1 MATPTRHFKQRL
13 MLFTAC
19 GLIASLVPAGSSLAQ
34 SAQAPVQ
41 LAQATNTDTSSG
53 STESIVVRA
62 QKQLLRDKN
71 SPSAVTELGQKA
83 IQETGVSGSIATL
96 LRQAPSVFVYQQGIG
111 NNEPVLT
118 IRGIRGLE
126 TAQTLDDVPMQDLL
140 SGGTGAYL
148 QNIIGGHFNLDQI
161 SGVSIYPGVAYP
173 DKNTFGTIGGT
184 VAYASKRP
192 ENDFAID
199 VFGSVG
205 SFKTF
210 NEGFTLNSGE
220 LEGPLGTGDN
230 APKLLLQYS
239 NLQTA
244 GFVDYTPA
252 RYNNM
257 EFAFDKPYDDGLSK
271 FQTTILYNTGNAL
284 YTPEPVPLPYLGL
297 NGRFS
302 NYSPDEEFTRQT
314 NDYLT
319 IILKDETY
327 INDYLTVGGS
337 AFYLNSDSTQLAY
350 ANNLAFGPSGIGG
363 SYTVG
368 GAAPFLQTPAGFGE
382 GAGEGLYGPG
392 GLFYSPTAYPYNPLA
407 AYPPGS
413 ASCPEV
419 VVQRFNK
426 ANDAA
431 GVPCGLNAILQLSHN
446 DTYGFQTR
454 ALISPPEIF
463 GITQNIHIGTLVAKE
478 TEPAGPTYMGGT
490 TDVPQTPQNLGGIF
504 QGNAFSGGTQ
514 RTIYQGYAQD
524 KIDFIDN
531 TLHVTPGFTLEGS
544 YSSLVGGEIFGGTPS
559 AATLASAYC
568 QAGNPCDYGY
578 FKSNKWDR
586 EFLPFFNISYDFDKI
601 LPVLKG
607 LTAYGS
613 TGSSALFAPVG
624 DFVPNLSGPVPSASI
639 VHLYEGGLKYNT
651 SNVSISADY
660 FYQKVDRDF
669 GFFEYQSGPQ
679 DGQSAY
685 NNLGQREF
693 KGVEGSVTW
702 QVTPE
707 LQFFGNAS
715 HQLAK
720 YLVTNVASVTVQEDQ
735 FGDAIKGTPISGVPD
750 WTSNFGVDWTPKS
763 VFRDGDALEIRP
775 YGLYSGH
782 QYATT
787 DLTGFENIGPL
798 PIGAVYGQEAY
809 YESVAGATVTDT
821 NPKDGIAPFVLWNLD
836 VNYTLP
842 TPGLRFLKRVKFD
855 LNLQNL
861 FNHMYFQYF
870 YHQISP
876 TNCSSAGN
884 NGNVPS
890 GIYKGVPLTSY
901 SCSPEFADGIPGEP
915 FSVVFTV
922 SARFGEPPAPPPELQ
937 GAVAPPAPPPV
948 AVARTYLVFFDWD
961 RADLTSRAR
970 EIVAAAAQAS
980 THVQTTRIEVS
991 GYTDLSGTAAYNQK
1005 LSVRRAESVQKELIR
1020 DGVAASEI
1028 AIHGY
1033 GESNPLVPTAP
1044 GVREPQ
1050 NRRVEI
1056 VLK

>member
-1 MATPTRHFKQRL
+1 
-13 MLFTAC
+13 
-19 GLIASLVPAGSSLAQ
+19 V
-34 SAQAPVQ
+34 
-41 LAQATNTDTSSG
+41 
-53 STESIVVRA
+53 
-62 QKQLLRDKN
+62 
-71 SPSAVTELGQKA
+71 
-83 IQETGVSGSIATL
+83 
-96 LRQAPSVFVYQQGIG
+96 
-111 NNEPVLT
+111 
-118 IRGIRGLE
+118 
-126 TAQTLDDVPMQDLL
+126 
-140 SGGTGAYL
+140 
-148 QNIIGGHFNLDQI
+148 
-161 SGVSIYPGVAYP
+161 
-173 DKNTFGTIGGT
+173 
-184 VAYASKRP
+184 
-192 ENDFAID
+192 
-199 VFGSVG
+199 
-205 SFKTF
+205 
-210 NEGFTLNSGE
+210 
-220 LEGPLGTGDN
+220 
-230 APKLLLQYS
+230 LLQYS

-284 YTPEPVPLPYLGL
+284 YTPEPVPLPYLAL

-327 INDYLTVGGS
+327 INDYLTVGAS

-350 ANNLAFGPSGIGG
+350 GNTLAFGPGGVGG

-368 GAAPFLQTPAGFGE
+368 GAAPFLQTPAGFGL

-407 AYPPGS
+407 AFPEGS
-413 ASCPEV
+413 ASCPTV
-419 VVQRFNK
+419 VVNRFK
-426 ANDAA
+426 AAGDEA
-431 GVPCGLNAILQLSHN
+431 GVPCGLNAILGISHN
-446 DTYGFQTR
+446 DTYGFQPR

-463 GITQNIHIGTLVAKE
+463 GITQNIHIGALIAKE
-478 TEPAGPTYMGGT
+478 TSPAGPTYMGGT
-490 TDVPQTPQNLGGIF
+490 TDVAQSPANLGGIF

-524 KIDFIDN
+524 KIDFLDN
-531 TLHVTPGFTLEGS
+531 TLHITPGATLEGS
-544 YSSLVGGEIFGGTPS
+544 YSSLVGGQIFGGTPS
-559 AATLASAYC
+559 AAQLATPYC
-568 QAGNPCDYGY
+568 SVPIGGNGTKANPYQYNPCDYGY

-586 EFLPFFNISYDFDKI
+586 EFLPFFNIAYDFDKI
-601 LPVLKG
+601 FPALKG

-613 TGSSALFAPVG
+613 TGQSALFAPVG
-624 DFVPNLSGPVPSASI
+624 DFEPNLAGPVPGASI

-669 GFFEYQSGPQ
+669 GFFEYQSGPLN
-679 DGQSAY
+679 GESAY
-685 NNLGQREF
+685 NSLGQREF

-702 QVTPE
+702 QATPD

-763 VFRDGDALEIRP
+763 VFMEGDMLEVRP
-775 YGLYSGH
+775 TGQYSGH
-782 QYATT
+782 QFATT
-787 DLTGFENIGPL
+787 DLTGFEDIGPL
-798 PIGAVYGQEAY
+798 PIGAKYGVVTVVNGMPTSAY
-809 YESVAGATVTDT
+809 YNAVAGATVTDT
-821 NPKDGIAPFVLWNLD
+821 NPKDGISPFVLWNLD

-842 TPGLRFLKRVKFD
+842 TPGLRFLKKVKFD
-855 LNLQNL
+855 LNVQNL

-876 TNCSSAGN
+876 ANCSNAGN
-884 NGNVPS
+884 AGTVPS
-890 GIYKGVPLTSY
+890 GIYKGVALTNY
-901 SCSPEFADGIPGEP
+901 SCTPEFADGIPGEP
-915 FSVVFTV
+915 FSVIFTV
-922 SARFGEPPAPPPELQ
+922 SARFGEPPAPPPPLS

-948 AVARTYLVFFDWD
+948 APVRSYLVFFDWD
-961 RADLTSRAR
+961 RADLTARAR

-1005 LSVRRAESVQKELIR
+1005 LSIRRAETVEKELIH

>member
-1 MATPTRHFKQRL
+1 MATVNRRFKQRL

-19 GLIASLVPAGSSLAQ
+19 GLVAGIVPASSSLAQ
-34 SAQAPVQ
+34 SAAATAP
-41 LAQATNTDTSSG
+41 ASATEN
-53 STESIVVRA
+53 IVVRA
-62 QKQLLRDKN
+62 QKQLLKDKN
-71 SPSAVTELGQKA
+71 SPSAVTELSQKA
-83 IQETGVSGSIATL
+83 IEQTGVGGSIATL

-140 SGGTGAYL
+140 SGGTGGYL

-161 SGVSIYPGVAYP
+161 SGVAIYPGVAYP

-192 ENDFAID
+192 ENDFALD

-220 LEGPLGTGDN
+220 LDGPLGTGDN
-230 APKLLLQYS
+230 APKVLLQYS

-284 YTPEPVPLPYLGL
+284 YTPEPVPLPYLAL

-327 INDYLTVGGS
+327 INDYLTVGAS
-337 AFYLNSDSTQLAY
+337 AFYLNSDSTQIAY
-350 ANNLAFGPSGIGG
+350 ANNLAFGPGGVGG

-368 GAAPFLQTPAGFGE
+368 GAAPFLQVPAGFGL
-382 GAGEGLYGPG
+382 GDGEGLFGPG
-392 GLFYSPTAYPYNPLA
+392 GFFYSPTAYPYNPTA

-419 VVQRFNK
+419 VVKRF
-426 ANDAA
+426 ASDPS
-431 GVPCGLNAILQLSHN
+431 GLPCGLNAILGISHN
-446 DTYGFQTR
+446 DTYGIQPR

-463 GITQNIHIGTLVAKE
+463 GITQNIHIGALVAKE
-478 TEPAGPTYMGGT
+478 TSPAGPTYMGGT
-490 TDVPQTPQNLGGIF
+490 PNVPETPQNLGGIF

-524 KIDFIDN
+524 KIDFLDN
-531 TLHVTPGFTLEGS
+531 TLHITPGATLEGS
-544 YSSLVGGEIFGGTPS
+544 YSSLVGGQIFGGTVIPS
-559 AATLASAYC
+559 QVGIS
-568 QAGNPCDYGY
+568 NYGY

-586 EFLPFFNISYDFDKI
+586 EFLPFFNVSYDFDKI
-601 LPVLKG
+601 LPALKG

-613 TGSSALFAPVG
+613 TGQSALFAPVG
-624 DFVPNLSGPVPSASI
+624 DFQPNLAGPVPGASI

-651 SNVSISADY
+651 PTISISADY

-669 GFFEYQSGPQ
+669 GFFQYQSGPLN
-679 DGQSAY
+679 GQSAY
-685 NNLGQREF
+685 NSLGQREF

-702 QVTPE
+702 QATPD

-735 FGDAIKGTPISGVPD
+735 FGDAIKGSPVSGVPD

-763 VFRDGDALEIRP
+763 VFRDGDVLEVRP

-798 PIGAVYGQEAY
+798 PIGATYGQPAY
-809 YESVAGATVTDT
+809 FNAVSGATVTDL
-821 NPKDGIAPFVLWNLD
+821 NPKDGISPYVLWNLD
-836 VNYTLP
+836 LNYTLP
-842 TPGLRFLKRVKFD
+842 TPGLPFLKKVKFD
-855 LNLQNL
+855 LNVQNI
-861 FNHMYFQYF
+861 FNHMYYQYF
-870 YHQISP
+870 YHQESP
-876 TNCSSAGN
+876 ANCSNAGD
-884 NGNVPS
+884 NGKVAS
-890 GIYKGVPLTSY
+890 GIYKGTPLTNY
-901 SCSPEFADGIPGEP
+901 SCTPEFADGIPGEP
-915 FSVVFTV
+915 FSVIFTV
-922 SARFGEPPAPPPELQ
+922 SARFGLPPAPPPPLP

-948 AVARTYLVFFDWD
+948 APVRSYIVFFDWD

-991 GYTDLSGTAAYNQK
+991 GYTDLSGTVGYNQK
-1005 LSVRRAESVQKELIR
+1005 LSVRRAESVEKELIR